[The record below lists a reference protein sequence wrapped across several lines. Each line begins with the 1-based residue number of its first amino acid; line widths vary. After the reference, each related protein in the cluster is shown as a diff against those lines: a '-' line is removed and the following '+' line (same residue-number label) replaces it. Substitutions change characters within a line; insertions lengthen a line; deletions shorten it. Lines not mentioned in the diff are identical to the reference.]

1 MTLDSQPPL
10 TQHAPLHNA
19 TFPAIEELSGTM
31 WPYRKTNDKRLKQ
44 KNTERSGSDRITS
57 YASRK
62 KMEVTSS
69 DQSSLKGHCTAWD
82 MYPLTSPPLGN
93 RGSDNPNPRH
103 HLPQPPS
110 LSLPSRRLL
119 PTKPCIAGDGGGGD
133 LLVGPHVW
141 RNGGRLLREG
151 DGPCIWQHGGPLS
164 LTLRPASPAL
174 GWLQARCRASQPCE
188 GPRKP
193 GRWPWMAERAALV
206 LAVVDV
212 CR

>member
-1 MTLDSQPPL
+1 
-10 TQHAPLHNA
+10 
-19 TFPAIEELSGTM
+19 M

-110 LSLPSRRLL
+110 LSPCRPGGCSRRSRASLVMGAAGICSWV
-119 PTKPCIAGDGGGGD
+119 PTCGEMEAGCCARGMVPASGSTAAPSLSPSARPHQRLGGCRRGAARRNHVRDHGSQGGGPGWPS
-133 LLVGPHVW
+133 GRHWSW
-141 RNGGRLLREG
+141 R
-151 DGPCIWQHGGPLS
+151 W
-164 LTLRPASPAL
+164 
-174 GWLQARCRASQPCE
+174 
-188 GPRKP
+188 
-193 GRWPWMAERAALV
+193 
-206 LAVVDV
+206 
-212 CR
+212 